1 MDQLID
7 KCYSANS
14 SQKFLEKY
22 GSITLHDLLITARA
36 QEVVDL
42 QMVAIG
48 NTNSEQV
55 NNVTDTAL
63 NGDTMVTGGVVLTA
77 ARMTILQGID
87 VLEGV
92 INVTSVEKS
101 VILKWCRRGKDQ
113 VCIAGV
119 GKLSKR

>member
-36 QEVVDL
+36 QEAVDL

-63 NGDTMVTGGVVLTA
+63 NGKGDRRGCFNCGQDDRF
-77 ARMTILQGID
+77 ARDRCPGRGHKCDQCG
-87 VLEGV
+87 E
-92 INVTSVEKS
+92 S

>member
-22 GSITLHDLLITARA
+22 GSITLHDLLITARV
-36 QEVVDL
+36 QEAVDL

-63 NGDTMVTGGVVLTA
+63 NGKGDGGVVLTA
-77 ARMTILQGID
+77 ARMTVLQGID